1 MSHSIRINK
10 MFAVTNYLY
19 NVQCRQ
25 RFIYEYEKI
34 HKFNARRLYI
44 INSMNNLH
52 CGYRLCAV

>member
-19 NVQCRQ
+19 NDLCRQ
-25 RFIYEYEKI
+25 RFIYENEKI
-34 HKFNARRLYI
+34 YKYNAQRLYI
-44 INSMNNLH
+44 INLMNNLH